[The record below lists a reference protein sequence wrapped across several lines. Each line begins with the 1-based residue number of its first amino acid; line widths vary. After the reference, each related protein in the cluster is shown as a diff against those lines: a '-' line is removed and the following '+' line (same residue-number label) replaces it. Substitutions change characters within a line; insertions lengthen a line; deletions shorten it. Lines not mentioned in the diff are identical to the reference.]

1 MSSPSQGSPPPK
13 RTRRTAEDARKAI
26 LDAAER
32 RLFELGPD
40 GIRLQQIAA
49 DVGISHPAVLHHF
62 GSREGLVE
70 AVVKRAFNH
79 LEHDLI
85 RSLAE
90 SQPGGDSAIFN
101 AIEQTFSVLV
111 VKGHGRVVSWLLLSG
126 HALDTR
132 TSQLRALAELV
143 HQKRLAAC
151 PGANIDFEDSMFR
164 VMLVTLSILGE
175 SVAGPTLRSSVGLGD
190 EEVAVRFRRW
200 LTGMLTPP
208 ELR

>member
-1 MSSPSQGSPPPK
+1 MSSPPASGAPK
-13 RTRRTAEDARKAI
+13 RTRRNAEDARRSI

-40 GIRLQQIAA
+40 GIRLQQIAT

-70 AVVKRAFNH
+70 AVVSRAFNS
-79 LEHDLI
+79 LEADLI
-85 RSLAE
+85 RSIAE
-90 SQPGGDSAIFN
+90 AQPAGDSAIFD

-111 VKGHGRVVSWLLLSG
+111 VKGHGRVLSWLLLSG

-132 TSQLRALAELV
+132 TSKLRALAELV
-143 HQKRLAAC
+143 HQKRLLAK
-151 PGANIDFEDSMFR
+151 PGACIDFEDSMFR

-175 SVAGPTLRSSVGLGD
+175 SVAGPTLRTSVGIGD
-190 EEVAVRFRRW
+190 DETAVRFRRW
-200 LTGMLTPP
+200 LAALLTPP